1 MTDQFF
7 FKAAT
12 NYLKIF
18 YETQTF
24 VQKSLW
30 PNLNSFSLILIDIK
44 RLIQRE
50 IICEAEY
57 AVVQN
62 MLLLSVFMFLCKPFN
77 F

>member
-24 VQKSLW
+24 VQNSLW
-30 PNLNSFSLILIDIK
+30 PNLNSFSLIFNRHQKVDSK
-44 RLIQRE
+44 RD
-50 IICEAEY
+50 
-57 AVVQN
+57 N
-62 MLLLSVFMFLCKPFN
+62 M
-77 F
+77 